1 MATATLTSKGQITM
15 PQEVRQT
22 LGLQTGDKVD
32 FVADDAGGFKV
43 VALRKDV
50 SALRGRFAGRVRQPV
65 RIEDMADAV
74 QAEAAARAGSAAG
87 SRAVKVRRSR

>member
-22 LGLQTGDKVD
+22 LGLRTGDKVD
-32 FVADDAGGFKV
+32 FVPDDAGGCKV

-50 SALRGRFAGRVRQPV
+50 TALRGRFAGRAQQTVS
-65 RIEDMADAV
+65 IDDMAAAV
-74 QAEAAARAGSAAG
+74 QAEAVARARPAKPGR
-87 SRAVKVRRSR
+87 RA